1 MRSVKLISEQ
11 ILFENQK
18 QLLEIQIKIDDSDAP
33 KTHIFIY
40 IYIEM
45 ETNRKLK
52 VVKSYALSHQIQ
64 KSSERCMLQSGRKKK
79 TQERCQMW
87 QVAEASEKK
96 IE

>member
-18 QLLEIQIKIDDSDAP
+18 QLLEIQIKIDDTDAP
-33 KTHIFIY
+33 KP